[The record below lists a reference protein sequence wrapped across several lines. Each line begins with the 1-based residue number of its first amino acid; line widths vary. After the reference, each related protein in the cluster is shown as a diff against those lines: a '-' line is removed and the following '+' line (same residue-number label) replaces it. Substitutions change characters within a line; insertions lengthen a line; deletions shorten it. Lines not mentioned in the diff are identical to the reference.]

1 MKHILFLFLFICL
14 APKSFGQI
22 ESNIKFKTIPLL
34 KVKTKKETPP
44 PAVDEPLDEA
54 PKINTPKIVP
64 PNLLKETNIYGT
76 KPKVDNSFEMGT
88 TSNTFSMIK
97 KNNFEHTIGE
107 VYQEKMTKDLSKTLV
122 SQGLKE
128 DDRFLVKIDVNF
140 GEIRTKSKF
149 FVIKY
154 RDFIAVDHDMIKATI
169 NNKQVGGIME
179 LYGSNNQF
187 VLDLD
192 EGINR
197 FELEAYSKGDSGGN
211 TCEFHIFDDKGVEIR
226 SDYWD
231 NWDKGVKGT
240 FVIIKE

>member
-22 ESNIKFKTIPLL
+22 ESNIKFKSIPLL

-64 PNLLKETNIYGT
+64 PNVLKETNIYGT
-76 KPKVDNSFEMGT
+76 KPKTDNSFEMGT

-122 SQGLKE
+122 RQGLKE
-128 DDRFLVKIDVNF
+128 DDSNLDRTDMYLGDFK
-140 GEIRTKSKF
+140 TKSDF
-149 FVIKY
+149 FAVKY
-154 RDFIAVDHDMIKATI
+154 RDMGLIDGDLI
-169 NNKQVGGIME
+169 NVYVNGKVLRSK
-179 LYGSNNQF
+179 LYLDYKFGEFRIPLNLGLNDIEF
-187 VLDLD
+187 VVAST
-192 EGINR
+192 GTV
-197 FELEAYSKGDSGGN
+197 GGN
-211 TCEFHIFDDKGVEIR
+211 TAEIHVLDNVNR
-226 SDYWD
+226 QITAQYWD
-231 NWDKGVKGT
+231 NKALGVKIKMI
-240 FVIIKE
+240 VIRE